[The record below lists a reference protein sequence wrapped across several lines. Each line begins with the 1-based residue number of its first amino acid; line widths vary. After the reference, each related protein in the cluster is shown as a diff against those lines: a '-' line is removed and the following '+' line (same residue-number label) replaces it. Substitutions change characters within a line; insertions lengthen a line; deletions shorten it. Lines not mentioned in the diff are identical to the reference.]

1 EQFSEDIQR
10 HLAQRPVLARGDTW
24 VYRFGKFLQHHRI
37 WAIDT
42 IALAAALGTGVVTI
56 QTIAL
61 LYLAGRL
68 GILGLWYAA
77 TDKTVAR
84 RIAQSSLL
92 NSTLAGVILGAI
104 TPIFIFI
111 WVPRL
116 PKNYMYIVTA
126 FALANCLIRYA
137 AWLTRNRWS
146 GRLLLNLSPPG
157 RRLTWRNI
165 HPASHHG
172 IFWELSLLF
181 WIVTG
186 PWSRMTMPVQS

>member
-1 EQFSEDIQR
+1 
-10 HLAQRPVLARGDTW
+10 
-24 VYRFGKFLQHHRI
+24 
-37 WAIDT
+37 
-42 IALAAALGTGVVTI
+42 
-56 QTIAL
+56 
-61 LYLAGRL
+61 
-68 GILGLWYAA
+68 
-77 TDKTVAR
+77 
-84 RIAQSSLL
+84 
-92 NSTLAGVILGAI
+92 
-104 TPIFIFI
+104 
-111 WVPRL
+111 
-116 PKNYMYIVTA
+116 MYIVTA

-186 PWSRMTMPVQS
+186 PWSRMTMPVQSYLDRVVKLSWGIMVLASSFYVLQGQLELREQGIVCRGKLFRWRNIESYHRGPPKESLKEYEFLRLRLRRLLKILPPTQIAVPAERRSDADAVLSRYLSYWPTDINHQP